1 MFLSSTFDYDPKV
14 RCEWHEEEDSR
25 ICALATIKRAWYVGL
40 FVCLFVCGVRP
51 PLNKKLFPV
60 NWPGGSKRADWN
72 FFFHL
77 FNNKKKKKD
86 LRVVLV

>member
-1 MFLSSTFDYDPKV
+1 MHSPP
-14 RCEWHEEEDSR
+14 SR
-25 ICALATIKRAWYVGL
+25 GPGMLVGL

-77 FNNKKKKKD
+77 FKKKKKKKI
-86 LRVVLV
+86 